1 VYLAPVVER
10 DGAYALRV
18 FIVCF
23 DAATVFVYDPETEQ
37 VENVLR
43 VGLGPFAMA
52 FDPFDMTDVATH
64 AQVPFDPRTAGTGLR
79 RYRFAYLASF
89 TNSFVQVID
98 LDDAQVDRS
107 TFERIVFTLG
117 RPMTPKGS

>member
-1 VYLAPVVER
+1 M
-10 DGAYALRV
+10 
-18 FIVCF
+18 
-23 DAATVFVYDPETEQ
+23 FVYDPETEQ
-37 VENVLR
+37 VENVIR

-52 FDPFDMTDVATH
+52 FDPFDMNDVATH
-64 AQVPFDPRTAGTGLR
+64 AQVPFDPRVAGSGLR
-79 RYRFAYLASF
+79 RYRFGYLASF

-98 LDDAQVDRS
+98 LDDAQVDRP